1 MNNDKIEGQWRQL
14 AGKLQAKWGKL
25 TDNDVDVAEGNR
37 EYLAG
42 KLQEHYGFGKDEA
55 HRQIAEFNRSL

>member
-1 MNNDKIEGQWRQL
+1 MNKDKIEGQWRQL
-14 AGKLQAKWGKL
+14 AGKLKAKWGKL

-42 KLQEHYGFGKDEA
+42 KLQEHYGFEKDEA
-55 HRQIAEFNRSL
+55 HRQITEFNRSL